1 MPGRTLFTVGHS
13 TREADELVTLL
24 QRHGVDRLVDVRR
37 YPGSR
42 RHPHFN
48 RESLAQRLTAAG
60 IGYRHAP
67 ELGGRRDPAPA
78 SHNQGWRNA
87 SFRAYADY
95 MATPPFLAALD
106 RLLHDA
112 QHHSVAIMCAEAV
125 PWRCHRNL
133 ISDAIVAR
141 GGVVRHILGH
151 DADPTTH
158 DLNPMAHLGPDG
170 TLTYPGAGMG
180 TSTGQ
185 GTGTGTGMGMG
196 MGTGMGTGEGGGEG
210 SGRGERPGD
219 AGGADG
225 SQHELFA

>member
-1 MPGRTLFTVGHS
+1 MARGTLFTIGHS
-13 TREADELVTLL
+13 TREADVFVALL
-24 QRHGVDRLVDVRR
+24 HQHGVDFLVDVRR

-48 RESLAQRLTAAG
+48 REALADHLAAAG

-67 ELGGRRDPAPA
+67 ELGGRRDPAPD
-78 SHNQGWRNA
+78 SPNRGWRNA

-95 MATPPFLAALD
+95 IATPPFLAALD

-112 QHHSVAIMCAEAV
+112 QRHTVAIMCAEAV

-133 ISDAIVAR
+133 IADAIVSR
-141 GGVVRHILGH
+141 DWVVRHILGH

-158 DLNPMAHLGPDG
+158 DLNPMARLEPDG
-170 TLTYPGAGMG
+170 TLIYRGTGAGDD
-180 TSTGQ
+180 T
-185 GTGTGTGMGMG
+185 
-196 MGTGMGTGEGGGEG
+196 
-210 SGRGERPGD
+210 GERPGD
-219 AGGADG
+219 DEGANG